1 MNGINIPNVTV
12 NIIPPVTEFS
22 PVDGRQY
29 MVERLLDQNQLMLTI
44 HQNSNHKRYTFT
56 KEIPFLLI
64 AEWVYQLGQYAIIGK
79 VMNSENQSS
88 INENVEKALMIMV
101 NGDRKFFKYFPWLL
115 EAPIYIQFYNEDN
128 QMVTNYYGSPRRWI
142 LKERKEIVR

>member
-1 MNGINIPNVTV
+1 MNGINIPNVNV

-29 MVERLLDQNQLMLTI
+29 TVERFLDKDQLMLAI
-44 HQNSNHKRYTFT
+44 HQNSNHKKYIFSN
-56 KEIPFLLI
+56 ENPFILV

-79 VMNSENQSS
+79 VMNSENPSS
-88 INENVEKALMIMV
+88 INEDIEKALMIIV
-101 NGDRKFFKYFPWLL
+101 NGDRKFYKYFPWLL
-115 EAPIYIQFYNEDN
+115 EAPIYIQFNNEDH
-128 QMVTNYYGSPRRWI
+128 QTVTNYYGSPRRWI